1 MSHITM
7 HHIRSYALSAHSK
20 ARIKALTLAL
30 LVTPPAFA
38 AEPPADELPP
48 EALVRQ
54 HILARPE
61 VRAATAA
68 QQADQA
74 DADRLKAGPHE
85 FTMRLAG
92 QQRRTSDK
100 LADGLTDRQRYNET
114 QLSLERTLRSTGK
127 ASQDAAIGDAAIKLA
142 QIRRADAI
150 HESSRALLRA
160 WVDWLREQATVKLWQ
175 SQVADQAELT
185 RQAERRVKAGDAAR
199 TELRLQEAGA
209 AQVQA
214 SLISAQASEAT
225 ARALL
230 DTQFPGLTASAQI
243 ELRAPSQA
251 DFPAE
256 PGTTITQWLEER
268 SHEWRMAQ
276 LQAELVRARAQ
287 RINLDKTADPTVG
300 VYAASER
307 GGAERVLGVSLSLP
321 FAGEARSAAARQAQA
336 MSLEAEQ
343 QAEFVRQKVRTE
355 AASAWLTA
363 QSALSAWQSQ
373 DQARQRHEQLLKTM
387 VRGWQL
393 GEYSQADLLLARRQ
407 FMDAA
412 LAEIQARA
420 QARHAA
426 LRLKLDLHD
435 TWEFDDE

>member
-1 MSHITM
+1 MSPTSPISITM
-7 HHIRSYALSAHSK
+7 QHPRPCALS
-20 ARIKALTLAL
+20 ALTLAL
-30 LVTPPAFA
+30 FTWLALPAAHA
-38 AEPPADELPP
+38 AETPVDELPP
-48 EALVRQ
+48 VELVRQ

-61 VRAATAA
+61 VRAAAAA

-74 DADRLKAGPHE
+74 DAERLKAGPHE
-85 FTMRLAG
+85 FTMRLSG

-100 LADGLTDRQRYNET
+100 LADGLTDRQRYTET

-127 ASQDAAIGDAAIKLA
+127 ASQDSAIGDAAIKLA

-150 HESSRALLRA
+150 HESSRGLLRA

-175 SQVADQAELT
+175 SQVADQTELT
-185 RQAERRVKAGDAAR
+185 RHAERRVKAGDAAR
-199 TELRLQEAGA
+199 TEARLQEASA

-214 SLISAQASEAT
+214 NLIGAQASEAT

-230 DTQFPGLTASAQI
+230 DTQFPGLTAAAPAQ
-243 ELRAPSQA
+243 LRAPSQA

-256 PGTTITQWLEER
+256 PGTTVTQWLEER
-268 SHEWRMAQ
+268 SHEWRMAR
-276 LQAELVRARAQ
+276 LHAELVRARAQ
-287 RINLDKTADPTVG
+287 RTSLDKSADPTVG

-321 FAGEARSAAARQAQA
+321 FAGSARSAADRQAQA
-336 MSLEAEQ
+336 LSVEADQ
-343 QAEFVRQKVRTE
+343 QAEAVRQKVRTE
-355 AASAWLTA
+355 SATAWLMA

-393 GEYSQADLLLARRQ
+393 GEYSQSDVLLARRQ

-412 LAEIQARA
+412 LAEINARA

>member
-1 MSHITM
+1 MSHIIM
-7 HHIRSYALSAHSK
+7 NKPCSRALSV
-20 ARIKALTLAL
+20 LTLAL
-30 LVTPPAFA
+30 LAAHAVLTAHA
-38 AEPPADELPP
+38 AESPVDELPP
-48 EALVRQ
+48 VELVRQ

-74 DADRLKAGPHE
+74 DAARLKAGPHE
-85 FTMRLAG
+85 FTVRVAG
-92 QQRRTSDK
+92 QQRRTSDT

-114 QLSLERTLRSTGK
+114 QLSLERTLRSSSK
-127 ASQDAAIGDAAIKLA
+127 ASQDAAIGEAAIKLA

-175 SQVADQAELT
+175 AQVADQAELT

-199 TELRLQEAGA
+199 TELRLQEASA

-214 SLISAQASEAT
+214 SLISAQANEAA

-230 DTQFPGLTASAQI
+230 DTRFPGLTASAPA

-251 DFPAE
+251 DFPTE

-268 SHEWRMAQ
+268 SHEWRLAQ
-276 LQAELVRARAQ
+276 LQADLVRARAQ
-287 RINLDKTADPTVG
+287 RISLDKAADPTLG

-307 GGAERVLGVSLSLP
+307 GGAERVLGVSLSMP

-343 QAEFVRQKVRTE
+343 QAEVVRQKVRTE
-355 AASAWLTA
+355 AATAWLTA

-393 GEYSQADLLLARRQ
+393 GEYSQADVLLARRQ

-426 LRLKLDLHD
+426 LRLRLDLHD